1 MPYVVVTG
9 PASEPITSTEAK
21 NWLKV
26 DSSADDALISGLIV
40 SARQYAEQ
48 YQCTALYTQTILE
61 YYDCFPWGR
70 ELRLTL
76 SPIQTVTSIQYKDNS
91 GNTQTLA
98 SDQYTVDTVSRPCR
112 IRLAPSGSWPAT
124 GDYPNAVIVS
134 YTAGHATT
142 GAIPQATKDAMA
154 LIIAF
159 LYENREDIPIGSSSD
174 YRVRSAHTLLN
185 INRVFV

>member
-61 YYDCFPWGR
+61 YYDCFPGA
-70 ELRLTL
+70 ENCALRCHPSKRLQASNTRT
-76 SPIQTVTSIQYKDNS
+76 IAAIRKRWQVT
-91 GNTQTLA
+91 NT
-98 SDQYTVDTVSRPCR
+98 R
-112 IRLAPSGSWPAT
+112 
-124 GDYPNAVIVS
+124 
-134 YTAGHATT
+134 
-142 GAIPQATKDAMA
+142 
-154 LIIAF
+154 
-159 LYENREDIPIGSSSD
+159 
-174 YRVRSAHTLLN
+174 
-185 INRVFV
+185 